1 MEPDH
6 PVENTA
12 NTEKENDT
20 IFISK
25 QKLHIR
31 MVVGLLLVFLLSAV
45 SGLLVKRYTV
55 AVQKAQVE
63 QNETEQADNAAAAI
77 REVLEEENSARSEYY
92 THLKQSADLSQD
104 LLLPFVNDEDRYEG
118 PLHLQDGIVIRM
130 ENGTVQ
136 WPSGFSSDKMP
147 IPDDFPNGESDW
159 FDTVIETSEGAKE
172 AVIVWR
178 QICTDTYYL
187 EWTYEEDE
195 KAYIDANILRDA
207 HLKAIED
214 VSSSWFIV
222 LDDTKDGSPVY
233 NMMEFSNEVI
243 QGAKASAA
251 QGLGSYN
258 DGYRD
263 YHTLMVPLG
272 DTQKTALFL
281 FPQDEVYDGAE
292 SEALIISMLIFLI
305 LMVTYVWL
313 IATKRMVYYHILTKP
328 QVIRYNP
335 RTMRRR
341 TAAAGAFCM
350 ILLSLASV
358 FVQKAG
364 RMYRNVKDSAWKLEL
379 YEDALVQMKENE
391 KNAAVEEQEWIL
403 YYAKKMAVLLEAY
416 PDRVGNALLSALSD
430 DIGAEYI
437 MLFDENGNETL
448 CSTDFTRFTL
458 GEKESDP
465 LYTFRRINKGLEYV
479 VKEPGPD
486 MILSKE
492 TSLVGWRMRL
502 PEEAGYGVLL
512 ISMDHENTDPA
523 DPEKDKSRLMS
534 AAVISS
540 SMMASLNSDKTMVET
555 CALPMYNNTSLE
567 ASGLTENLLKESDL
581 CQFTLFDFPYTG
593 ASRVIDGKLCFYGY
607 GDWIGRESAV
617 SFAILCTVLGLGSF
631 AILAAWLLG
640 NYTQETFE
648 KLAVVGAEAVRGSN
662 VEIITADGRIKRTRD
677 PSRRNEISLDAWK
690 NLLPENKTK
699 IILQLILFC
708 YLAAVIYS
716 VWTAR
721 GLRNTFVT
729 YLIGNTWEKGLNLI
743 AIAANLLIIAS
754 VMLGLLLLRILIRL
768 VCTWLDTKG
777 ETVVRLLFN
786 LLEYIALFTTLFY
799 CFSNFGVDT
808 SALLTTMGLLSL
820 AVSIGA
826 KDLVSDIIAGITI
839 VLEGDYQVG
848 DIVEIDGYR
857 GRVQEIGVRSTKI
870 MGLGDNIKTINNRDV
885 RNVINTTRFNSWYA
899 LTLNIA
905 STYDIGKLEEILE
918 RELPNIRSR
927 MKKVISGPVY
937 RGVESIGKD
946 SFKITILTECKEENL
961 RWVQRQVNRE
971 IRILFDQEGIPII

>member
-118 PLHLQDGIVIRM
+118 PLHLQDGIVVRM

-136 WPSGFSSDKMP
+136 WPSGFSSDKMTLP
-147 IPDDFPNGESDW
+147 ADFPNAESDW
-159 FDTVIETSEGAKE
+159 FDTVINTSEGAKE

-222 LDDTKDGSPVY
+222 LDNTKDGAPVY

-251 QGLGSYN
+251 DGLGSYN

-263 YHTLMVPLG
+263 YHTLMVALG

-479 VKEPGPD
+479 VKDPGPD

-492 TSLVGWRMRL
+492 TSMVGWRMRL
-502 PEEAGYGVLL
+502 PEDAGYGVLL

-593 ASRVIDGKLCFYGY
+593 ASRVIDGSLCFYGY

-754 VMLGLLLLRILIRL
+754 VTLGLLLLRILIRL

-839 VLEGDYQVG
+839 VFEGDYQVG

-905 STYDIGKLEEILE
+905 STYDISKLEEILE

-927 MKKVISGPVY
+927 IKKVISGPVY

>member
-63 QNETEQADNAAAAI
+63 QNEKEQADNAAAAI

-130 ENGTVQ
+130 ENGTLQ
-136 WPSGFSSDKMP
+136 WPSGFGSDKMTLP
-147 IPDDFPNGESDW
+147 ADFPNAESDW
-159 FDTVIETSEGAKE
+159 FDTVINTSEGAKE

-222 LDDTKDGSPVY
+222 LDDTKDGAPVY

-263 YHTLMVPLG
+263 YHTLMVALG

-379 YEDALVQMKENE
+379 YEDALEQMKENE

-416 PDRVGNALLSALSD
+416 PDRVGNALLSTLSD

-448 CSTDFTRFTL
+448 CSTDFTHFTL

-492 TSLVGWRMRL
+492 TCLVGWRMRL
-502 PEEAGYGVLL
+502 PEDAGYGVLL

-640 NYTQETFE
+640 NYTQEIFE
-648 KLAVVGAEAVRGSN
+648 KLAVVGSEAVRGSN

-754 VMLGLLLLRILIRL
+754 VTLGLLLSRILIRL

-839 VLEGDYQVG
+839 VFEGDYQVG

-885 RNVINTTRFNSWYA
+885 RNVINTTRYNSWYA